1 MRSLAVLA
9 AFAVALPA
17 VAAPEA
23 PPQSGVRTEAEAQK
37 QVAPSGKAHITHL
50 AEGRNAYVGKL
61 VVEAGAAIPEHAD
74 DSEEYIH
81 VLEGT
86 GTITIDG
93 EAKKVGPGDTVF
105 MAAKAK
111 VSYQNGPA
119 RMVAIQVFAGP
130 ESAVKYQ
137 SWKAAPAK

>member
-1 MRSLAVLA
+1 MRSLTLLA
-9 AFAVALPA
+9 TLALALPA

-23 PPQSGVRTEAEAQK
+23 PPTSGVRTEAEAQK
-37 QVAPSGKAHITHL
+37 QVAPSGKAYITHL
-50 AEGRNAYVGKL
+50 AEGQNAYVGKL
-61 VVEAGAAIPEHAD
+61 VVEPGAAIPEHAD

-93 EAKKVGPGDTVF
+93 EAKKVGPGDTVY

-111 VSYQNGPA
+111 VSYQNGPT
-119 RMVAIQVFAGP
+119 RLVAIQVFAGP

-137 SWKAAPAK
+137 NWKGAPAK